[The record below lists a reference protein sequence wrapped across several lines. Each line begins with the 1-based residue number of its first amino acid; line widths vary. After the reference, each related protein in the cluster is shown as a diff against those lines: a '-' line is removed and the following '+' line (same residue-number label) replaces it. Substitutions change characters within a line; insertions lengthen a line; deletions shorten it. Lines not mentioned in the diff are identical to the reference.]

1 MSVLVLYFMDG
12 CPACAAN
19 KKAWK
24 QAKQMAKG
32 RMKIKEV
39 ERKMTPAEAQVT
51 SFPTMKIED
60 EEGREQKRIEGR
72 RDSGTQILSELGIS
86 ARRRRGHT
94 LRRGRHLSRR
104 QLRHRT
110 LRNHVALR

>member
-1 MSVLVLYFMDG
+1 MRVLTLYFMNG

-24 QAKQMAKG
+24 EAKKLVKG
-32 RMKIKEV
+32 AMRVKEV
-39 ERKMTPAEAQVT
+39 ERAATPVEAQVT

-60 EEGREQKRIEGR
+60 EEGREEKRIEGR
-72 RDSGTQILSELGIS
+72 QESGKEILAGLEIPL
-86 ARRRRGHT
+86 RRRTGGRT
-94 LRRGRHLSRR
+94 KRVRRRN
-104 QLRHRT
+104 LRHRT

>member
-1 MSVLVLYFMDG
+1 MPILVLYFMDG

-19 KKAWK
+19 WKAWK
-24 QAKQMAKG
+24 QAKKMVKGQMKT
-32 RMKIKEV
+32 KEV
-39 ERKMTPAEAQVT
+39 ESKMTPAEAQVT
-51 SFPTMKIED
+51 SFPTMKVED
-60 EEGREQKRIEGR
+60 EDGREQKRIEGR
-72 RDSGTQILSELGIS
+72 RGSGQEILSELGIS